1 MQNYQTTKFHGAA
14 LFFLRRKQTITA
26 RTQVPETFIS
36 ITQDIPLST
45 PSEDTPEGISTL
57 QSDLN

>member
-14 LFFLRRKQTITA
+14 LFFLRTKQTITA

-36 ITQDIPLST
+36 ITQDTPLSK
-45 PSEDTPEGISTL
+45 PSEDTPEEI
-57 QSDLN
+57 